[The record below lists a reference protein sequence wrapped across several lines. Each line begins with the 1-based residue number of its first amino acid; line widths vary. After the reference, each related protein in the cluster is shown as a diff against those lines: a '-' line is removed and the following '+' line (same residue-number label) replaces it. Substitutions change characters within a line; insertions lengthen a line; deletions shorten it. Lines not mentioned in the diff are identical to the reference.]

1 VKKVKNKKNVEDRL
15 RRGGV
20 FVIVSVLHVLLLFL
34 IVFTVEVTA
43 GVIELPA
50 IVMKLADIEE
60 EKPAP
65 APMPAPLPLP
75 PTQPLEVA
83 VSEPVAETI
92 IEVDEAPVE
101 VAAAPSA
108 ASSTAPAAS
117 AGRYD
122 GEYLPQNMVSVLPYL
137 DEKAI
142 RSRLVY
148 PAIALRSGLEGI
160 VYIELYIDREGR
172 VRFAKII
179 KESPPGR
186 GFGDA
191 AMKAFEGLS
200 GRPAQANG
208 EAVAVRYRYPVRF
221 QIR

>member
-1 VKKVKNKKNVEDRL
+1 VKSEKNVKDKL

-20 FVIVSVLHVLLLFL
+20 FVIVSTVHILLLFL
-34 IVFTVEVTA
+34 IVFTVEVKA

-50 IVMKLADIEE
+50 SVMKLTDIEE
-60 EKPAP
+60 ERPP
-65 APMPAPLPLP
+65 EPLP
-75 PTQPLEVA
+75 PSPPPEPLPPPPPVEIA
-83 VSEPVAETI
+83 ISEPVAETI
-92 IEVDEAPVE
+92 IEVEEEPVE
-101 VAAAPSA
+101 IAAAPPP
-108 ASSTAPAAS
+108 STAPSAS
-117 AGRYD
+117 AGRYNE
-122 GEYLPQNMVSVLPYL
+122 EYLPQNLVSVLPHL

-172 VRFAKII
+172 VRRVEII
-179 KESPPGR
+179 KENPPGR
-186 GFGDA
+186 GFGEA
-191 AMKAFEGLS
+191 AVKAFEGLS

-221 QIR
+221 QIK